1 MRQAGIRKFI
11 VDMSLTFSMTAFE
24 FRIWFH
30 GIMEL
35 IVDLQQTND
44 GETDAQKY
52 HPLPSTL
59 LTSENDYI
67 YINHF
72 LISNEHKE
80 IIF

>member
-1 MRQAGIRKFI
+1 
-11 VDMSLTFSMTAFE
+11 
-24 FRIWFH
+24 
-30 GIMEL
+30 MEL